1 MSETVKVYCTV
12 LVLISL
18 FIIGIHL
25 LAKFLEYLIDK
36 LFDDHK
42 FFDALERVDI
52 DDSYSTDTVECLTE
66 EYIRDWMYDPS
77 SSVMCGD
84 LVFVYLIQDK
94 EYLELLDAEKLRLFH
109 KNRRKQN
116 AFIVNM
122 AVRNHISLEFERIH
136 SVACYSIS
144 SELASLERQGM
155 WFPYDMSLVG

>member
-1 MSETVKVYCTV
+1 MSDYSK
-12 LVLISL
+12 S
-18 FIIGIHL
+18 H
-25 LAKFLEYLIDK
+25 
-36 LFDDHK
+36 HSN
-42 FFDALERVDI
+42 

-66 EYIRDWMYDPS
+66 EYIRDWMHDPS

-84 LVFVYLIQDK
+84 SVFVYLIQDK

-109 KNRRKQN
+109 KTRRKQN